1 MSTKIRQFI
10 QVFSGTSLIGIGISL
25 NYLANLGLG
34 PWGVFHD
41 GLSKTLG
48 ISYGRTIIITGVAVM
63 LLWIPLKQKPG
74 LGTIVDIFLVGIVA
88 DLIILNFELSDS
100 IFLSLTLIAFGIILI
115 GAGTAI
121 YVGADLGAGP
131 RDGVMV
137 GLETIG
143 LKIGTA
149 RNLIELFAFLTGWLL
164 GGLVGY
170 VTILFVIGIGPVVQI
185 VLPYVCLLY
194 TSPSPRDE
202 KVSRMPSS
210 A

>member
-185 VLPYVCLLY
+185 VLPYVDM
-194 TSPSPRDE
+194 RNND
-202 KVSRMPSS
+202 
-210 A
+210 

>member
-1 MSTKIRQFI
+1 MWTKIRQFI

-74 LGTIVDIFLVGIVA
+74 IGTIVDIFLVGIVA

-100 IFLSLTLIAFGIILI
+100 IFLSLALIAFGIILI

-185 VLPYVCLLY
+185 VLPYVDM
-194 TSPSPRDE
+194 RKND
-202 KVSRMPSS
+202 
-210 A
+210 

>member
-10 QVFSGTSLIGIGISL
+10 QVFLGTSLIGIGISL

-100 IFLSLTLIAFGIILI
+100 IFLSLTLITFGIILI

-185 VLPYVCLLY
+185 VLPYVDM
-194 TSPSPRDE
+194 RKND
-202 KVSRMPSS
+202 
-210 A
+210 

>member
-63 LLWIPLKQKPG
+63 HLWIPLKQKPG

-170 VTILFVIGIGPVVQI
+170 VTILFVIGIGPVVQM
-185 VLPYVCLLY
+185 VLPYVDM
-194 TSPSPRDE
+194 RKND
-202 KVSRMPSS
+202 
-210 A
+210 

>member
-48 ISYGRTIIITGVAVM
+48 ISYGRTIIITGAAVM

-185 VLPYVCLLY
+185 VLPYVDM
-194 TSPSPRDE
+194 RKND
-202 KVSRMPSS
+202 
-210 A
+210 

>member
-185 VLPYVCLLY
+185 VLPYVDM
-194 TSPSPRDE
+194 RKKD
-202 KVSRMPSS
+202 
-210 A
+210 

>member
-115 GAGTAI
+115 GSGTAI

-185 VLPYVCLLY
+185 LSLIHISEPTRPY
-194 TSPSPRDE
+194 
-202 KVSRMPSS
+202 
-210 A
+210 

>member
-170 VTILFVIGIGPVVQI
+170 VTILFVIGIGPVVQMG
-185 VLPYVCLLY
+185 LPYVDM
-194 TSPSPRDE
+194 RKND
-202 KVSRMPSS
+202 
-210 A
+210 

>member
-1 MSTKIRQFI
+1 MSTKIRQFV

-74 LGTIVDIFLVGIVA
+74 IGTIVDIFLVGIVA
-88 DLIILNFELSDS
+88 DLIILNFQLSDS

-137 GLETIG
+137 GLESIG

-149 RNLIELFAFLTGWLL
+149 RNLIVLFAFLTGWLL

-170 VTILFVIGIGPVVQI
+170 VTILFVIGIGPVVQM
-185 VLPYVCLLY
+185 VLPYVDM
-194 TSPSPRDE
+194 R
-202 KVSRMPSS
+202 KN

>member
-1 MSTKIRQFI
+1 MSTKIRQLI

-48 ISYGRTIIITGVAVM
+48 ISYGKAIIITGVAVM

-74 LGTIVDIFLVGIVA
+74 LGTIVDIFLVGSVA
-88 DLIILNFELSDS
+88 DLIILNFEFSDS
-100 IFLSLTLIAFGIILI
+100 IFLSLILIVLGIILI

-121 YVGADLGAGP
+121 YIGADFGAGP

-143 LKIGTA
+143 FKIGTA
-149 RNLIELFAFLTGWLL
+149 RNLIELFAFITGWLL

-170 VTILFVIGIGPVVQI
+170 VTIFFVIGIGPVVQI
-185 VLPYVCLLY
+185 VLPYVDM
-194 TSPSPRDE
+194 R
-202 KVSRMPSS
+202 KN

>member
-1 MSTKIRQFI
+1 MSTKIRQLI

-48 ISYGRTIIITGVAVM
+48 ISYGKTIIITGVAVM

-74 LGTIVDIFLVGIVA
+74 LGTIVDIFLVGSVA
-88 DLIILNFELSDS
+88 DLIILNFEFSDS
-100 IFLSLTLIAFGIILI
+100 IFLSLILIVLGIILI

-121 YVGADLGAGP
+121 YIGADFGAGP

-143 LKIGTA
+143 FKIGTA
-149 RNLIELFAFLTGWLL
+149 RNLIELFAFITGWLL

-170 VTILFVIGIGPVVQI
+170 VTIFFVIGIGPVVQI
-185 VLPYVCLLY
+185 VLPYVDM
-194 TSPSPRDE
+194 R
-202 KVSRMPSS
+202 KN

>member
-1 MSTKIRQFI
+1 MSTKIRQLI

-48 ISYGRTIIITGVAVM
+48 ISYGKTIIITGVAVL

-74 LGTIVDIFLVGIVA
+74 LGTIVDIFLVGSVA
-88 DLIILNFELSDS
+88 DLIILNFEFSDS
-100 IFLSLTLIAFGIILI
+100 IFLSLTLIVLGIILI

-121 YVGADLGAGP
+121 YIGADLGAGP

-143 LKIGTA
+143 FKIGTA
-149 RNLIELFAFLTGWLL
+149 RNLIELFAFITGWLL

-170 VTILFVIGIGPVVQI
+170 VTIFFVIGIGPVVQI
-185 VLPYVCLLY
+185 VLPYVDM
-194 TSPSPRDE
+194 R
-202 KVSRMPSS
+202 KN

>member
-10 QVFSGTSLIGIGISL
+10 QVFLGTSLIGIGISL

-48 ISYGRTIIITGVAVM
+48 IRYGRTIIITGVAVM

-170 VTILFVIGIGPVVQI
+170 VTILFVIGIGPVVQM
-185 VLPYVCLLY
+185 VLPYVDM
-194 TSPSPRDE
+194 RKND
-202 KVSRMPSS
+202 
-210 A
+210 

>member
-41 GLSKTLG
+41 GISKTLD
-48 ISYGRTIIITGVAVM
+48 ISYGRTIIITGVGVM

-74 LGTIVDIFLVGIVA
+74 IGTIVDIFLVGIVA

-185 VLPYVCLLY
+185 VLPYVDM
-194 TSPSPRDE
+194 RKND
-202 KVSRMPSS
+202 
-210 A
+210 

>member
-74 LGTIVDIFLVGIVA
+74 LGTIIDIFLVGIVA
-88 DLIILNFELSDS
+88 DVIILNFELSDS

-185 VLPYVCLLY
+185 VLPYVDM
-194 TSPSPRDE
+194 RKND
-202 KVSRMPSS
+202 
-210 A
+210 

>member
-137 GLETIG
+137 GLETFG

-185 VLPYVCLLY
+185 VLPYVDM
-194 TSPSPRDE
+194 RKND
-202 KVSRMPSS
+202 
-210 A
+210 

>member
-10 QVFSGTSLIGIGISL
+10 QVFSGTSLIGVGISL

-185 VLPYVCLLY
+185 VLPYVDM
-194 TSPSPRDE
+194 RKND
-202 KVSRMPSS
+202 
-210 A
+210 

>member
-100 IFLSLTLIAFGIILI
+100 IFLSLILIAFGIILI

-185 VLPYVCLLY
+185 VLPYVDM
-194 TSPSPRDE
+194 RKND
-202 KVSRMPSS
+202 
-210 A
+210 

>member
-1 MSTKIRQFI
+1 MSKKIRQFI
-10 QVFSGTSLIGIGISL
+10 QVLSGTSLIGIGISL

-74 LGTIVDIFLVGIVA
+74 IGTIIDIFLVGIVA
-88 DLIILNFELSDS
+88 DLIILNFKLSDS
-100 IFLSLTLIAFGIILI
+100 IFLSLALITFGIILI

-143 LKIGTA
+143 FKIGTA

-185 VLPYVCLLY
+185 VLPYVDM
-194 TSPSPRDE
+194 REND
-202 KVSRMPSS
+202 
-210 A
+210 

>member
-10 QVFSGTSLIGIGISL
+10 QVISGTSLIGIGISL

-170 VTILFVIGIGPVVQI
+170 VTILFVIGIGPVVQM
-185 VLPYVCLLY
+185 VLPYVDM
-194 TSPSPRDE
+194 RKND
-202 KVSRMPSS
+202 
-210 A
+210 